1 MRILIDG
8 CDGTGK
14 TSVAE
19 KLANCL
25 NCDIIRL
32 THNGDGS
39 FRKYMEVM
47 IPENMVHDRTFI
59 SELIYPKYFGRKS
72 KLDEGSEMTLFN
84 LLEQYDCKVF
94 IFTAAESELKKRLK
108 ARGDDF
114 LKDFEQVKN
123 INRDYLQIA
132 YMYEFEIIDT
142 TYKTVEEVVY
152 EIERKIR

>member
-19 KLANCL
+19 KLANRL

-32 THNGDGS
+32 THNGNGS

-72 KLDEGSEMTLFN
+72 KLDSGSEMTLFN
-84 LLEQYDCKVF
+84 LLDQYDCKVF
-94 IFTAAESELKKRLK
+94 IFTAEKSELEKRLR

-114 LKDFEQVKN
+114 LKNYGQIDGIRF
-123 INRDYLQIA
+123 DYLRYA
-132 YMYEFEIIDT
+132 YMYGFEIIDT
-142 TYKTVEEVVY
+142 TNKTVDEVVD
-152 EIERKIR
+152 EVERKIR

>member
-19 KLANCL
+19 KLANRL

-94 IFTAAESELKKRLK
+94 IFTTAESELKKRLK
-108 ARGDDF
+108 ERGDDF